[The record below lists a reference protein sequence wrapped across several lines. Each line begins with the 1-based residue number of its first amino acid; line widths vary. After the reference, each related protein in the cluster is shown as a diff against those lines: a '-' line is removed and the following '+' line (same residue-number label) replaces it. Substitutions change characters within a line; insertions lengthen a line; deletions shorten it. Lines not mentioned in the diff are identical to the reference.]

1 MNQNLTLKQ
10 NKNKS
15 WLTRIKLFDRAKIK
29 KPIIIL
35 IGSILMVIGGILPF
49 VDNMI
54 PKSINEKINSGRFQD
69 VETLIWSLSITIS
82 PLILLLAARMK
93 AHWAT
98 YVVPI
103 YTFTYQFLTFAL
115 FAAGSNLKASSAFIY
130 YVIGIT
136 IIVFIIY
143 NVISLYI
150 KTIFLKDETKNEL
163 LDQMLKLKFD
173 ETEESGK
180 N

>member
-1 MNQNLTLKQ
+1 M
-10 NKNKS
+10 
-15 WLTRIKLFDRAKIK
+15 A
-29 KPIIIL
+29 
-35 IGSILMVIGGILPF
+35 GSILMVIGGILPF
-49 VDNMI
+49 IDNMI
-54 PKSINEKINSGRFQD
+54 PKSINEKISSGRFQD

-173 ETEESGK
+173 ETEESRK